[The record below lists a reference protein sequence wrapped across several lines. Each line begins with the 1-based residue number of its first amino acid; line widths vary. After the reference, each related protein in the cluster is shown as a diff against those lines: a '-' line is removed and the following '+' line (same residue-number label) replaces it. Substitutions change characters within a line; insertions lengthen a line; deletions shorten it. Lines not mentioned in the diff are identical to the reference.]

1 MSEPAVPVSELAE
14 RAVAVAGWLRAHPD
28 VEAGPSV
35 RAAMAFADLAH
46 HWRHLAG
53 SHDLVRPALVAL
65 SHRLHVRPGVDPD
78 ELVRQALVATS
89 GPAGAA
95 VEPPAARGRDEA
107 SEGKGFDV
115 ARVEQRR
122 APEAP
127 EIPPESRFFGDDE
140 ARRLIEALFIP
151 SPAEPAGPGVV
162 PTLPGRRGMG
172 DDALAARRLRSGDR
186 ARDLS
191 VRASVRAAVRAGGNR
206 APGSTS
212 TVAAAAQMGIALSP
226 AQLRVM
232 PRQPVAS
239 YDVVMVLDASASMG
253 AAERPVVA
261 PAVQALSR
269 ALVRAGHRVAA
280 VAFSEEAV
288 VARSLSRRPE
298 PLPEE
303 GYAFADATNLEAGI
317 DAGRLLLH
325 RQADPDARLHLI
337 LVTDAEATSHSGS
350 DEAWGPEGRPTG
362 IGNLARMLYGAATEA
377 ARRAA
382 LLAAIR
388 ARRAGITVSVVYPDD
403 RAEVAFAHE
412 LAAAGGGRACRLR

>member
-1 MSEPAVPVSELAE
+1 MTPPVELAA

-28 VEAGPSV
+28 VESGPSV
-35 RAAMAFADLAH
+35 RAAIAFAELAH
-46 HWRHLAG
+46 HWQGLAG
-53 SHDLVRPALVAL
+53 GDDLLRPALVAL
-65 SHRLHVRPGVDPD
+65 SHRLHVRPGVDAD
-78 ELVRQALVATS
+78 ELVRLALLATS
-89 GPAGAA
+89 EPAGAA
-95 VEPPAARGRDEA
+95 DEDPGARGRDEA
-107 SEGKGFDV
+107 SEGRGFDV
-115 ARVEQRR
+115 ARVEERH

-127 EIPPESRFFGDDE
+127 EVPPEARFYGDDE
-140 ARRLIEALFIP
+140 ARRLIDTLFAP

-162 PTLPGRRGMG
+162 PTRPGRRGMG
-172 DDALAARRLRSGDR
+172 DDPLAARRLRPGDR

-191 VRASVRAAVRAGGNR
+191 VRASVRAAVRAGGNC
-206 APGSTS
+206 APGSTPK
-212 TVAAAAQMGIALSP
+212 VAAGAQPRLALTP
-226 AQLRVM
+226 RDLRVA
-232 PRQPVAS
+232 PRQPVAAF
-239 YDVVMVLDASASMG
+239 DVVLVLDASASMG

-261 PAVQALSR
+261 PAVTALSR

-288 VARSLSRRPE
+288 VARSLSRRPD

-325 RQADPDARLHLI
+325 RHADPDARLHLV

-350 DEAWGPEGRPTG
+350 EEAWGPEGKPTG